1 MLSFFEAKAQLIKE
15 GFIWGVS
22 YWGILKAKYQ
32 HKYLS
37 VVLKNDVDFLLGL
50 VTNNLVYSLQGFPGG
65 SVVKNSPDDAGDSGS
80 IPGLGGSLKGG
91 NDNPLQ

>member
-32 HKYLS
+32 RKYLS
-37 VVLKNDVDFLLGL
+37 VVLKNDVDILVSL

-65 SVVKNSPDDAGDSGS
+65 SMVKNPPDDAGDSGS
-80 IPGLGGSLKGG
+80 IPGLEVSLKGG
-91 NDNPLQ
+91 NGNPPQ

>member
-22 YWGILKAKYQ
+22 YWGILRAKYQ
-32 HKYLS
+32 RKYLS
-37 VVLKNDVDFLLGL
+37 VVLKNDVDILVSL

-65 SVVKNSPDDAGDSGS
+65 SMVKNPPDNAGDSGS

-91 NDNPLQ
+91 NGNPPQ